1 MPRQIR
7 INFQGAVEIIA
18 FHNPPANL
26 ISNVMLMELYD
37 ELRRVRDD
45 EAVRVLV
52 LTGALPDTFILHYDV
67 NELLEYAQTAA
78 VRLTEAGYR
87 RAAKAPY
94 WLSRT
99 SDSVS
104 LVDLDKIGRLMTSG
118 SPAQQGVFHY
128 GRCLHILDTFNKPVV
143 AAINGACMGGGC
155 ELSLCCDIRLMAQS
169 EYYRIGLPEV
179 LVGIVPGGA
188 GTTQRLPRIV
198 GEGRALEMLMTG
210 KGYTAEQAEQM
221 GLVHRAL
228 KPDQLM
234 PQAMELAERLSRGAP
249 LALSAVRQAVRQGS
263 RLDYHEGRIEEIQ
276 ATLAIM
282 ASDDARLGMK
292 RYLEEVQNPICKKG
306 GTLDP
311 ERYEEIFEVI
321 RESKA
326 VTYRG
331 R

>member
-1 MPRQIR
+1 MPSQIR
-7 INFQGAVEIIA
+7 INFEGAVEIIA

-26 ISNVMLMELYD
+26 ISNVMLRELYD

-45 EAVRVLV
+45 DAVRALV
-52 LTGALPDTFILHYDV
+52 LTGALQDAFILHYDL

-78 VRLTEAGYR
+78 VKLSDSGYR
-87 RAAKAPY
+87 RAAKALY

-104 LVDLDKIGRLMTSG
+104 LVDLDMIGRLMTSG
-118 SPAQQGVFHY
+118 SPAQQGVFHW
-128 GRCLHILDTFNKPVV
+128 GRCLHLLDTFNKPVI

-155 ELSLCCDIRLMAQS
+155 ELSLCCDFRLMARG
-169 EYYRIGLPEV
+169 EHYLIGLHEV
-179 LVGIVPGGA
+179 LVGIIPGGN

-210 KGYTAEQAEQM
+210 KGYTADEAEAM

-228 KPDQLM
+228 EPDRVM
-234 PQAMELAERLSRGAP
+234 PEALELAGRLSRGAP
-249 LALSAVRQAVRQGS
+249 LALSSIRQAVRQGS
-263 RLDYHEGRIEEIQ
+263 RLDYHEGRIQEMQ

-282 ASDDARLGMK
+282 ASEDAQQGMR
-292 RYLEEVQNPICKKG
+292 RYVEEVQNPLCKG
-306 GTLDP
+306 EAVDPAEYLDAT
-311 ERYEEIFEVI
+311 EVI
-321 RESKA
+321 REGKA
-326 VTYRG
+326 VKYRG